1 MAGRCIF
8 KQFIFFKF
16 TNKNTNRNVRLKRK
30 KTYVAVQCRE
40 SPQPETSRRNRIFS
54 LLRSSVGLRDPQW
67 VQTIP
72 RALYRV
78 TAGSLK
84 VWWGS
89 GTSRGQNTS
98 DGYEVSEARKT
109 KSFTNDRTLF
119 QSVIVTHRTMVTAD
133 RRGTLCNL
141 ARSSNELLCA
151 LAFILNHYVI

>member
-8 KQFIFFKF
+8 KQFIFLKF

-30 KTYVAVQCRE
+30 KLTLLFNAE
-40 SPQPETSRRNRIFS
+40 SHLNQKQVEEIEFFHCSDLVSGWGTPSESKPFP
-54 LLRSSVGLRDPQW
+54 GH
-67 VQTIP
+67 
-72 RALYRV
+72 YRV